1 LENRHLGLISARE
14 KVDVSEAMNR
24 EKILTILEGELPYL
38 RQEYGVERLALF
50 GSFAQAKADENSD
63 VDLLV
68 QLSKPLGF
76 KFIQLAVHLENKL
89 GRKVDLVTFGS
100 LERGALHPRR
110 AHIAENITRTLI
122 YV

>member
-1 LENRHLGLISARE
+1 M
-14 KVDVSEAMNR
+14 SEAMNR

-100 LERGALHPRR
+100 LERGALHTRR
-110 AHIAENITRTLI
+110 AHIAEAITRILI